1 METLASDDD
10 PGLIDSGVYLR
21 LGLLIAEK
29 GNKRLQKKQ
38 PPPALLSRL
47 ASSLERSISSPPE
60 SSAAAAVTTVF
71 DGRSPPEITISD
83 YLTRIYNYSRCSPSC
98 FVVAYIYIHQFLHLT
113 RSHLTPLNVHRLLV
127 TSVMLSAKVF
137 DDRYYNNAYY
147 ARVGGVSTRELNRLE
162 MKLLFALDF
171 KLQVDPHTF
180 HSHCCHLEE
189 HNSSD
194 DDGFHIDWPIKEACR
209 LSKESWRKATP
220 ESVCSQT
227 TAR

>member
-1 METLASDDD
+1 METLATD
-10 PGLIDSGVYLR
+10 PGFVDSGVYLR
-21 LGLLIAEK
+21 LGLLVE
-29 GNKRLQKKQ
+29 GKRLRHK
-38 PPPALLSRL
+38 PPTLLSRL
-47 ASSLERSISSPPE
+47 ASSLERSVLLHDKSPPHFQDS
-60 SSAAAAVTTVF
+60 SSAVTVF
-71 DGRSPPEITISD
+71 DGRSPPEITIAD
-83 YLTRIYNYSRCSPSC
+83 YLIRIFNYSHCSPSC
-98 FVVAYIYIHQFLHLT
+98 FVIAYIYIHQFLHLT

-127 TSVMLSAKVF
+127 TTVMLAAKVF

-180 HSHCCHLEE
+180 HTHCCLLEN
-189 HNSSD
+189 HNS
-194 DDGFHIDWPIKEACR
+194 DDGFQIEWPIKEACWAN
-209 LSKESWRKATP
+209 KESWRKSTP

>member
-1 METLASDDD
+1 METLATD
-10 PGLIDSGVYLR
+10 PGFIDSGVYLR
-21 LGLLIAEK
+21 LGLIVEGK
-29 GNKRLQKKQ
+29 IRLKK
-38 PPPALLSRL
+38 PPTLLSRL
-47 ASSLERSISSPPE
+47 ASSLERSLLLRDESPPE
-60 SSAAAAVTTVF
+60 FQHSAVTVF

-83 YLTRIYNYSRCSPSC
+83 YLDRIFIYSRCSPSC
-98 FVVAYIYIHQFLHLT
+98 FVVAYIYILQFLDVT
-113 RSHLTPLNVHRLLV
+113 RAHLTPLNVHRLLV
-127 TSVMLSAKVF
+127 TSVMLAAKVF

-180 HSHCCHLEE
+180 HAHCCQLEKQ
-189 HNSSD
+189 NS
-194 DDGFHIDWPIKEACR
+194 DGIQIEWPIKEACR
-209 LSKESWRKATP
+209 LDKETWRKSTP